1 MSTQSCVFIVDD
13 DDAVRDSLGLIMEA
27 AGINCQAFES
37 AEHFL
42 KVYCPDTPGCLL
54 LDVNMPGMNGNE
66 LQAELNYRNIHLPII
81 FLTAHGDI
89 PLTVHVIKA
98 GAVDFL
104 TKPIPGA
111 VLIERVQAVLQQEDR
126 MQEQAIAEHALC
138 DSLNSLTSRESE
150 VLPLILEGHSNKQIA
165 RHLGISYRT
174 IEVHRARILKK
185 TGVNNLMELARLYE
199 TCKIPPRPKP

>member
-13 DDAVRDSLGLIMEA
+13 DDAVRDSLGLVMEA
-27 AGINCQAFES
+27 AGFNYQAFES

-42 KVYCPDTPGCLL
+42 KAYCPDMPGCLL

-66 LQAELNYRNIHLPII
+66 LQAELIHRNIHLPII

-89 PLTVHVIKA
+89 PLTVRVIKA

-104 TKPIPGA
+104 TKPIPSA
-111 VLIERVQAVLQQEDR
+111 VLIERIQAVLQREDQI
-126 MQEQAIAEHALC
+126 QEQAMAEHALC
-138 DSLNSLTSRESE
+138 DCLNSLTSREWE

-174 IEVHRARILKK
+174 IEIHRARIMKK
-185 TGVNNLMELARLYE
+185 TGVTNLMELARLCE
-199 TCKIPPRPKP
+199 TCKLPPRPQA